1 MAMGPDTPE
10 RELLMKHITT
20 DICII
25 GAGSGGL
32 SVAAGAAQ
40 MGARVV
46 LFEADRMGGDC
57 LNSGCVP
64 SKALLVAAKA
74 AHQAQGNPAMGVTGA
89 PPSIDF
95 AAVKAHVA
103 TTIATIAPHDSV
115 ERFTGLGVTV
125 IEERARFVAP
135 RCVRSDSVEVTAK
148 FFVIAAGSTAMVPP
162 IPGLDTVPFHTNE
175 TIFGDREKPG
185 HLAIIGGGPVGVEMA
200 QAHCRLGCRVTLI
213 EAATIMARDDP
224 DIRSILMARIREEG
238 VEIVEGVGVSAVS
251 GVAGALTLTLED
263 GRRIEASHILVAAGR
278 RPSTTD
284 LGLEAG
290 GIATGRTGI
299 VTDNR
304 LRTSDKRVFAIG
316 DVTGRP
322 QFTHIA
328 GYHAGIVI
336 RNMLF
341 RLPARIDEAL
351 TPWVTYTDPELAHA
365 GLGEDAAA
373 AAWGT
378 ANIRTQSVSLAD
390 NDRAVAERR
399 TEGMVKIVT
408 HRNGRILG
416 ATILAPQAGEMILAW
431 SLAIGTRRKIARMA
445 GVIAPYPTYGDAGKR
460 AAGQFFTATLFSR
473 RTRAIVRWLLKL

>member
-1 MAMGPDTPE
+1 
-10 RELLMKHITT
+10 MKQITT

-64 SKALLVAAKA
+64 SKAMLAAAKA
-74 AHQAQGNPAMGVTGA
+74 AHQAGGNPAMGVTGA
-89 PPSIDF
+89 PPKVDF

-103 TTIATIAPHDSV
+103 DTIAAIAPHDSV

-125 IEERARFVAP
+125 IEERARFIAP
-135 RCVRSDSVEVTAK
+135 RRVRSDSVEVTAK
-148 FFVIAAGSTAMVPP
+148 FFVIATGSTAMVPP
-162 IPGLDTVPFHTNE
+162 IPGLDSLPFHTNE
-175 TIFGDREKPG
+175 TIFGDLEKPD
-185 HLAIIGGGPVGVEMA
+185 HLAIIGGGPIGVEMA
-200 QAHCRLGCRVTLI
+200 QAHRRLGCRVTLI
-213 EAATIMARDDP
+213 EAATILAKDEP
-224 DIRSILMARIREEG
+224 EIRSILVTRLRDEG
-238 VEIVEGVGVSAVS
+238 VEIIEGVGVTNV
-251 GVAGALTLTLED
+251 GGMAGEMTLTLED

-278 RPSTTD
+278 RPGIGD
-284 LGLEAG
+284 LGLEAA
-290 GIATGRTGI
+290 GIAVGRNGI
-299 VTDNR
+299 ITDSR
-304 LRTSDKRVFAIG
+304 LRTSDRRVFAIG

-322 QFTHIA
+322 QFTHVA

-341 RLPARIDEAL
+341 RLPARIDDAL
-351 TPWVTYTDPELAHA
+351 TPWVTYNDPELAHV
-365 GLGEDAAA
+365 GLGEAAAA
-373 AAWGT
+373 AAWSP
-378 ANIRTQSVSLAD
+378 ANIRTRSIPLTG

-399 TEGMVKIVT
+399 TEGMVKLVI

-431 SLAIGTRRKIARMA
+431 SLAIGTRRKIASMA
-445 GVIAPYPTYGDAGKR
+445 GVIAPYPTFGDAGKR
-460 AAGQFFTATLFSR
+460 AAGAFFTATLFSR

>member
-1 MAMGPDTPE
+1 
-10 RELLMKHITT
+10 MKQINA

-46 LFEADRMGGDC
+46 LFEAEKMGGDC

-64 SKALLVAAKA
+64 SKALLAAAKA
-74 AHQAQGNPAMGVTGA
+74 AHQAAGNPAMGVTGA
-89 PPSIDF
+89 PPTIDF

-103 TTIATIAPHDSV
+103 DIIASIAPHDSV
-115 ERFTGLGVTV
+115 ERFAGLGVTV
-125 IEERARFVAP
+125 IEERARFVAK
-135 RCVRSDSVEVTAK
+135 RRVRSDNVEVTAK
-148 FFVIAAGSTAMVPP
+148 FFVIATGSSAMVPP
-162 IPGLDTVPFHTNE
+162 IPGLDSLPFHTNE
-175 TIFGDREKPG
+175 TIFSDPEKPA
-185 HLAIIGGGPVGVEMA
+185 HLAIIGGGPIGIEMA
-200 QAHCRLGCRVTLI
+200 QAHRRLGCRVTLI
-213 EAATIMARDDP
+213 EAATILAKDDP
-224 DIRSILMARIREEG
+224 EIRSILVARLRNEGIEIIEG
-238 VEIVEGVGVSAVS
+238 VRVTAATGS
-251 GVAGALTLTLED
+251 AGAMALTLED
-263 GRRIEASHILVAAGR
+263 GRLVETSHILIAAGR
-278 RPSTTD
+278 RPSIGD
-284 LGLEAG
+284 LGLEAA
-290 GIATGRTGI
+290 GIAVGRAGI

-304 LRTSDKRVFAIG
+304 LRTNDRRVFAIG

-322 QFTHIA
+322 QFTHVA

-341 RLPARIDEAL
+341 RLPAKIDEAF
-351 TPWVTYTDPELAHA
+351 TPWVTYTDPELAHV

-373 AAWGT
+373 AAWGA
-378 ANIRTQSVSLAD
+378 ANIRTQSVSLAG

-431 SLAIGTRRKIARMA
+431 SLAIGTRRKVASMA
-445 GVIAPYPTYGDAGKR
+445 SVIAPYPTFGDAGKR
-460 AAGQFFTATLFSR
+460 AAGQFFTAALFSR
-473 RTRAIVRWLLKL
+473 RTRAIVRWLLRL

>member
-1 MAMGPDTPE
+1 
-10 RELLMKHITT
+10 MKQITT

-64 SKALLVAAKA
+64 SKAMLAAAKA
-74 AHQAQGNPAMGVTGA
+74 AHQAGGNPAMGVSGA
-89 PPSIDF
+89 PPTVDF

-103 TTIATIAPHDSV
+103 DTIAAIAPHDSV
-115 ERFTGLGVTV
+115 ERFADLGVTV
-125 IEERARFVAP
+125 IEERARFIAP
-135 RCVRSDSVEVTAK
+135 RRVRSNSVEVTAK
-148 FFVIAAGSTAMVPP
+148 FFVIATGSTALVPP
-162 IPGLDTVPFHTNE
+162 IPGLDRLPFHTNE
-175 TIFGDREKPG
+175 TIFGDLEKPD
-185 HLAIIGGGPVGVEMA
+185 HLAIIGGGPIGVEMA
-200 QAHCRLGCRVTLI
+200 QAHRRLGCRVTLI
-213 EAATIMARDDP
+213 EAATILAKDDP
-224 DIRSILMARIREEG
+224 EIRSILVTRLRDEG
-238 VEIVEGVGVSAVS
+238 VGIIEGVGVTNV
-251 GVAGALTLTLED
+251 GGTAGELTLTLED
-263 GRRIEASHILVAAGR
+263 GRRIEASHTLVAAGR
-278 RPSTTD
+278 QPGIGD
-284 LGLEAG
+284 LGLEAA
-290 GIATGRTGI
+290 GIAIGRTGI
-299 VTDNR
+299 ITDAR
-304 LRTSDKRVFAIG
+304 LRTSDRRVFAIG

-322 QFTHIA
+322 QFTHVA

-351 TPWVTYTDPELAHA
+351 TPWVTYTDPELAHV
-365 GLGEDAAA
+365 GLGEAAA
-373 AAWGT
+373 AAVWSA
-378 ANIRTQSVSLAD
+378 ANIRTRSIPLTG

-399 TEGMVKIVT
+399 TEGMVKLVI

-431 SLAIGTRRKIARMA
+431 SLAIGTRRKIASMA
-445 GVIAPYPTYGDAGKR
+445 GVIAPYPTFGDAGKR
-460 AAGQFFTATLFSR
+460 AAGAFFTATLFSR